1 MTVEPQPTIAEL
13 QAENARLR
21 QGLAVALEQQATTS
35 EVLRVIAS
43 APTSAAAMKVC
54 LCVVFM
60 CSPFAFEGM
69 SHFTFTTCG
78 GIHVPSSTACS
89 AQ

>member
-21 QGLAVALEQQATTS
+21 QGLAVALEQQAATS

-43 APTSAAAMKVC
+43 SPTDLQAVLDPSPRTRRA
-54 LCVVFM
+54 CV
-60 CSPFAFEGM
+60 ER
-69 SHFTFTTCG
+69 TTR
-78 GIHVPSSTACS
+78 
-89 AQ
+89 